1 MEDIKSKSYL
11 PLEFFFLYS
20 LFVWCLHIEYLDKL
34 QRKHSKSELL
44 DMSDL
49 VISPFLMDER
59 FTKSERD
66 LLFKLSSRTVWVKGN
81 FPNAYL
87 NNDMLCELCKLFPC
101 TQAHP
106 LQCPRLKTR
115 IIVDNNTVIS
125 ENFIHGDV
133 EQQLLYIKIYKQF
146 WDLREELI
154 ENMKET

>member
-87 NNDMLCELCKLFPC
+87 GNDMLCELCKLFPC

-115 IIVDNNTVIS
+115 IIVEYS
-125 ENFIHGDV
+125 
-133 EQQLLYIKIYKQF
+133 Y
-146 WDLREELI
+146 
-154 ENMKET
+154 